1 MAALEVINRIERLNS
16 KPTPI
21 PMAAAQTKEKN
32 KNPTAK
38 NRHNG
43 RLKPWAEATLHVGAH
58 ALHYGSSEI
67 EGQRVYATPGGS
79 RYFRLKDHTERL
91 LLSAKVYDFDIP
103 HPAEEI
109 DRACEEVVAANGLKS
124 AYVRPIAYRAGFTFS
139 LAPNREVPIALA
151 IIAIEWGSMHGAAAL
166 ENGVDVCVSSWNRAA
181 PNTYPTGVKAGGNY
195 LSSQLIAQ
203 EAVRGGFAEGIALA
217 PGGLLSEGAG
227 ENLFVFRGGKIYTPP
242 VGSSILAGITRD
254 SVLTLARDLGIE
266 VIEQILPRE
275 FLYFADEVFM
285 TGTAAE
291 VTPVRSVDRKPVG
304 AGKPGE
310 VTRALQ
316 KAFFGL
322 FDGTTPD
329 TRGWLTP
336 IRATKHTTT
345 ETIEMEAA

>member
-1 MAALEVINRIERLNS
+1 MNAS
-16 KPTPI
+16 
-21 PMAAAQTKEKN
+21 AQIW
-32 KNPTAK
+32 
-38 NRHNG
+38 HNG
-43 RLKPWAEATLHVGAH
+43 RLKPWAEATVHVGAH
-58 ALHYGSSEI
+58 ALHYGSSVF
-67 EGQRVYATPGGS
+67 EGVRVYSTPSGS

-103 HPAEEI
+103 YSAEEI

-139 LAPNREVPIALA
+139 LAPPRETPIEFAV
-151 IIAIEWGSMHGAAAL
+151 IAIEWGSMHGAAAL
-166 ENGVDVCVSSWNRAA
+166 ESGVDVCVSSWNRAA

-227 ENLFVFRGGKIYTPP
+227 ENLFVIRGGKIYTPP
-242 VGSSILAGITRD
+242 TGSSILAGITRD
-254 SVLTLARDLGIE
+254 SVLTLAGDLGID
-266 VIEQILPRE
+266 VVEQILPRE
-275 FLYFADEVFM
+275 LLYFADEVFM

-310 VTRALQ
+310 ITRALQ

-322 FDGTTPD
+322 FDGGTPD

-336 IRATKHTTT
+336 IREFTPRQLTMHDS
-345 ETIEMEAA
+345 IEMEAA

>member
-1 MAALEVINRIERLNS
+1 MNASALIW
-16 KPTPI
+16 
-21 PMAAAQTKEKN
+21 
-32 KNPTAK
+32 
-38 NRHNG
+38 HNG
-43 RLKPWAEATLHVGAH
+43 QLKPWAEATVHVGAH
-58 ALHYGSSEI
+58 ALHYGSSVF
-67 EGQRVYATPGGS
+67 EGERVYATPNGS
-79 RYFRLKDHTERL
+79 RFFRLKDHTERL
-91 LLSAKVYDFDIP
+91 LLSAKVYDLDLP
-103 HPAEEI
+103 YSADEI

-124 AYVRPIAYRAGFTFS
+124 AYVRPIAYRTGFTFS
-139 LAPNREVPIALA
+139 LAPPRSTPVEFSV
-151 IIAIEWGSMHGAAAL
+151 IAIEWGSMHGADAL

-227 ENLFVFRGGKIYTPP
+227 ENLFIVRGGKIYTPP

-254 SVLTLARDLGIE
+254 SVLTLAADLGIE
-266 VIEQILPRE
+266 IVEQNLPRE

-304 AGKPGE
+304 DGKSGA
-310 VTRALQ
+310 VTRAVQ

-322 FDGTTPD
+322 FDGTTAD

-336 IRATKHTTT
+336 IRDSAKKPTTT
-345 ETIEMEAA
+345 TSTVEMEAA

>member
-1 MAALEVINRIERLNS
+1 MNASALIW
-16 KPTPI
+16 
-21 PMAAAQTKEKN
+21 
-32 KNPTAK
+32 
-38 NRHNG
+38 HNG
-43 RLKPWAEATLHVGAH
+43 RLKPWQEATVHVGAH
-58 ALHYGSSEI
+58 ALHYGSSVF
-67 EGQRVYATPGGS
+67 EGVRVYATPQGS

-103 HPAEEI
+103 YSAEEI
-109 DRACEEVVAANGLKS
+109 DRACEDVVAANGLKS

-139 LAPNREVPIALA
+139 LAPPRETPIEFA

-227 ENLFVFRGGKIYTPP
+227 ENLFIVRGGKIYTPP

-254 SVLTLARDLGIE
+254 SVLTLAADLGIE
-266 VIEQILPRE
+266 IVEQNLPRE

-310 VTRALQ
+310 ITRALQ

-336 IRATKHTTT
+336 IREFVPKQIPTHPTV
-345 ETIEMEAA
+345 EMEAA